1 MCSTKFIK
9 LFAFAV
15 FLEMISGAYPWFFW
29 DINTNYLFVLCTI
42 ISLLYVRKNKL
53 KLNIL
58 SNYGL
63 GFALMFMG
71 TLLNGNSYSIN
82 ERLYQ
87 ICSFIPMLV
96 ILSDKDNGE
105 EIYSTIAK
113 WLSYL
118 LVPSILLHLVFL
130 AIGFPLSIIIIN
142 KNVPDSYVFF
152 NYFILLKNI
161 VTPDSIDSIRFC
173 SVFLEPGYLGT
184 MLSFLLY
191 VGRFNFEKKYNI
203 VFLVALILTLSLAG
217 FVIAALGWV
226 LIKIQEGK
234 SVKRLIQI
242 VCVFGFIYYFGINYN
257 GGNNIFNNLILSR
270 LQYDEENGIS
280 GNNRNSHMTD
290 DYFDYYMQN
299 GDILFGVGKQ
309 EVRKINGGGAAGADF
324 NDQIRGAGYKM
335 FFITNGIVEAIVI
348 LFGYLMFVSTMDRK
362 YGYGFLLL
370 IALTFVQAAYPLST
384 SWLIPFV
391 FGCVLNS
398 RYYENRYSDIS
409 SCT

>member
-1 MCSTKFIK
+1 MCSSKFIK

-29 DINTNYLFVLCTI
+29 GINTNYLFVLCTI

-63 GFALMFMG
+63 GFALLFMG
-71 TLLNGNSYSIN
+71 TLLNVNSYSIN
-82 ERLYQ
+82 ERVYQ

-96 ILSDKDNGE
+96 IVSDKDNGE

-118 LVPSILLHLVFL
+118 LVPSILLHFVFQV
-130 AIGFPLSIIIIN
+130 IGFPLSTIIIN

-161 VTPDSIDSIRFC
+161 VTPDSIRFC

-203 VFLVALILTLSLAG
+203 VFLVALILTISLAG

-257 GGNNIFNNLILSR
+257 GGNNIFNNQILSR
-270 LQYDEENGIS
+270 LQYDKENGIS

-299 GDILFGVGKQ
+299 GDILLGVGKQ
-309 EVRKINGGGAAGADF
+309 EVRKINGGGTAGVGF
-324 NDQIRGAGYKM
+324 NDQIRGAGYKI
-335 FFITNGIVEAIVI
+335 FFITNGVVEAIVI

-370 IALTFVQAAYPLST
+370 IVLTFVQAAYPLST

-409 SCT
+409 SCS

>member
-1 MCSTKFIK
+1 MCSSKFIK

-29 DINTNYLFVLCTI
+29 GINTNYLFVLCTI

-63 GFALMFMG
+63 GFALLFMG
-71 TLLNGNSYSIN
+71 TLLNVNSYSIN
-82 ERLYQ
+82 ERVYQ

-96 ILSDKDNGE
+96 IVSDKDNGE

-118 LVPSILLHLVFL
+118 LVPSILLHLVFQV
-130 AIGFPLSIIIIN
+130 IGFPLSTIIIN

-161 VTPDSIDSIRFC
+161 VTPDSIRFC

-217 FVIAALGWV
+217 FVIAALGWTLV
-226 LIKIQEGK
+226 KIQEGK
-234 SVKRLIQI
+234 SVKRLLQI
-242 VCVFGFIYYFGINYN
+242 VCVLGFIYYFGINYN
-257 GGNNIFNNLILSR
+257 GGNNIFNNQILSR
-270 LQYDEENGIS
+270 LQYDKENGIS
-280 GNNRNSHMTD
+280 GNNRTSHMTD

-299 GDILFGVGKQ
+299 GDILLGVGKQ
-309 EVRKINGGGAAGADF
+309 EVRIF
-324 NDQIRGAGYKM
+324 NIK
-335 FFITNGIVEAIVI
+335 
-348 LFGYLMFVSTMDRK
+348 L
-362 YGYGFLLL
+362 
-370 IALTFVQAAYPLST
+370 
-384 SWLIPFV
+384 
-391 FGCVLNS
+391 
-398 RYYENRYSDIS
+398 
-409 SCT
+409 